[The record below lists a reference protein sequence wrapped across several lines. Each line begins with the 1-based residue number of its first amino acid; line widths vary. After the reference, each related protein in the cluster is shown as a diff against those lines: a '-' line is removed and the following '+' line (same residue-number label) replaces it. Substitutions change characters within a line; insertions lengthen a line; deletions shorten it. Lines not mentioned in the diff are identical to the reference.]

1 MPEAETRSGMM
12 GMMPVHFATMYVTS
26 YGTVLVD
33 RPVGPNG
40 TYGSSGGTYGSSD
53 MFGMVFGVRRRF

>member
-1 MPEAETRSGMM
+1 MM

-40 TYGSSGGTYGSSD
+40 TYGLSGGTYGSSD

>member
-1 MPEAETRSGMM
+1 
-12 GMMPVHFATMYVTS
+12 MYVTS

-33 RPVGPNG
+33 QHMGPNG

-53 MFGMVFGVRRRF
+53 MFGMVFGIRQRF